1 MKRWPYLFAAVLIG
15 GLCLVAVSCAGNAP
29 AASPSE
35 QATLLPEF
43 PLAPGTTWVYTY
55 IPYEP
60 LESNPRQIVTAT
72 YVLTET
78 VMETTAAAP
87 YLFVR
92 VRRDASLVSATPLTG
107 VALPA
112 GEFWYVI
119 SGTLV
124 FEEFREPSLT
134 TFDPVASRLA
144 YAFPLA
150 DGKQWC
156 PFLNDPKN
164 PDKPE
169 VLYCEANGLRTAA
182 ATGAYET
189 PAGSFTDCYEI
200 SEAFNS
206 GGVIYQFC
214 NGVGVVAS
222 RYDHAGT
229 RFGFEQTLIRYT
241 LPANR
246 RVH

>member
-1 MKRWPYLFAAVLIG
+1 MKRWTYLFTAVFIG
-15 GLCLVAVSCAGNAP
+15 GLCFVAASCAGNASTTP
-29 AASPSE
+29 SSE

-43 PLAPGTTWVYTY
+43 PLAQGTTWVYTY

-72 YVLTET
+72 YIMTET
-78 VMETTAAAP
+78 VVETTAAAP
-87 YLFVR
+87 YLFAR
-92 VRRDASLVSATPLTG
+92 VQRDVSLVSPTPLTG
-107 VALPA
+107 ITLPA

-124 FEEFREPSLT
+124 FEDWRAPDVT
-134 TFDPVASRLA
+134 AFDPVASWLA

-156 PFLNDPKN
+156 PSLDDPEN

-169 VLYCEANGLRTAA
+169 VLYCEANGLKTAI

-189 PAGSFTDCYEI
+189 PAGRFTDCYEI

-206 GGVIYQFC
+206 GGVISQFC
-214 NGVGVVAS
+214 NGVGVVAA

-229 RFGFEQTLIRYT
+229 RFGFEQTLIGYT
-241 LPANR
+241 LP
-246 RVH
+246 VP

>member
-1 MKRWPYLFAAVLIG
+1 MKRWSYLFTAVLVA
-15 GLCLVAVSCAGNAP
+15 GLCLVAVSCTSDAP
-29 AASPSE
+29 TAPPTA
-35 QATLLPEF
+35 QVTLPPEF
-43 PLAPGTTWVYTY
+43 PLAQGTTWVYTY

-72 YVLTET
+72 YIMTET
-78 VMETTAAAP
+78 VVETTAAAP

-92 VRRDASLVSATPLTG
+92 MRRDVSLVSPASLTATT
-107 VALPA
+107 LPA
-112 GEFWYVI
+112 SEFWYVI

-124 FEEFREPSLT
+124 FEDWRAPDAT
-134 TFDPVASRLA
+134 AFDPVASRLD
-144 YAFPLA
+144 YDFPLA

-156 PFLNDPKN
+156 PSMNDPAN
-164 PDKPE
+164 PDNPE
-169 VLYCEANGLRTAA
+169 VLYCEANGLRTAV

-189 PAGSFTDCYEI
+189 PAGRFTDCYEI

-206 GGVIYQFC
+206 GGVIRQFC
-214 NGVGVVAS
+214 NGIGVVAA

-241 LPANR
+241 LP
-246 RVH
+246 VP